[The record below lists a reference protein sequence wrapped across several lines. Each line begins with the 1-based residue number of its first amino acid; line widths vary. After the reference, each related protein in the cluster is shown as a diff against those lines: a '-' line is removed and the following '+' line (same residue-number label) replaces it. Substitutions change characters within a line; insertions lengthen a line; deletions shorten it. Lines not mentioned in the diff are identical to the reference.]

1 MTAVLIMAGGR
12 SSRMRASGGAP
23 HKALVPVLGVPML
36 ERNIAWLL
44 AGGFTDLHV
53 AVAAEEATLLD
64 FVHRCAQPLAA
75 AFGARLSLLVE
86 PSQLGTLGACRLCA
100 ADGDLVVLNVDNL
113 TSLDLHALIDT
124 HRRHAAALTIASHVE
139 TFRMPFGQLVLDGDR
154 VARLLEKP
162 ETPYQISS
170 GIYVLADRARE
181 AIEPGTRVGPPEL
194 FEVLAHAGLVTAA
207 HHHRSP
213 WIDVNDGAALAR
225 AEALVAR
232 HRVELDCPWPA
243 PDDQRLVLASVASGA
258 LRINR
263 DDLPGPDLDRAAAAK
278 APVWPGADFIAS
290 FDEVR
295 PSGRVTRCHLYEA
308 GPGGDRG
315 DDGFVPLA
323 RDDTLRGSRVAERC
337 RAYLR
342 LRSGQG
348 AMR

>member
-12 SSRMRASGGAP
+12 SSRMRASAGAP

-53 AVAAEEATLLD
+53 AVAAEESTLLD
-64 FVHRCAQPLAA
+64 FVHGCAQPLAA

-100 ADGDLVVLNVDNL
+100 ADGDLVVVNVDNL

-124 HRRHAAALTIASHVE
+124 HRRQAAALTIASHVE

-170 GIYVLADRARE
+170 GTYVLADRARE
-181 AIEPGTRVGPPEL
+181 AIEPGTCVGPPEL
-194 FEVLAHAGLVTAA
+194 FEVLSRGGLVTAA

-232 HRVELDCPWPA
+232 HRVEMDCPWPA
-243 PDDQRLVLASVASGA
+243 PDEHRLVLAPGA
-258 LRINR
+258 LRISR
-263 DDLPGPDLDRAAAAK
+263 VDLPLPDLDRAAVAK
-278 APVWPGADFIAS
+278 TPVWPGADFIAS
-290 FDEVR
+290 FDEAR

-308 GPGGDRG
+308 RPRCTQG
-315 DDGFVPLA
+315 DDSFVPLDG
-323 RDDTLRGSRVAERC
+323 DDTLRSSRVAERC
-337 RAYLR
+337 RAYMR
-342 LRSGQG
+342 LRSAQG
-348 AMR
+348 APQ